1 MIRKSNNVLCK
12 AIEDLDIQLSGF
24 WQGLEYFGDAAQAN
38 ELGLIAS
45 GLGIEHFLDLRADE
59 ADEKAGISGG
69 TPRKIEGS
77 LYVAG
82 APESVGLAHMDDGSK
97 SDLIDTL
104 IIEGTVTDTNGKF
117 RNRLR
122 KLSNLIG
129 AIH

>member
-1 MIRKSNNVLCK
+1 M
-12 AIEDLDIQLSGF
+12 
-24 WQGLEYFGDAAQAN
+24 
-38 ELGLIAS
+38 IAS
-45 GLGIEHFLDLRADE
+45 GLGIEHFLDLRAEE

-69 TPRKIEGS
+69 TPRKIEGL

-129 AIH
+129 AVH